1 MTQPLEGRPAS
12 LAELIAKWRDAAV
25 WEHDDMDNTQSAQT
39 FDQCANELE
48 AALVAASGE
57 TYRFDNADVS
67 WQVHT
72 SPVASGAPPPQQQG
86 SACINCG
93 EANDGGY
100 ECEDGPGPFCSSCWL
115 ALEDHFKTGAPP
127 QDIREPIKYGVVHFH
142 PQKELRERFYHVV
155 NDLRDAACIVDFW
168 LMDIASVLK
177 EFGYE
182 MTITKPPAPPADVRA
197 ILEGEQ

>member
-1 MTQPLEGRPAS
+1 MTQPSEERPAR
-12 LAELIAKWRDAAV
+12 LAERIRQWREDDKAGYDQAIALLCEA
-25 WEHDDMDNTQSAQT
+25 
-39 FDQCANELE
+39 E

-72 SPVASGAPPPQQQG
+72 SPVAS
-86 SACINCG
+86 
-93 EANDGGY
+93 
-100 ECEDGPGPFCSSCWL
+100 
-115 ALEDHFKTGAPP
+115 GAPP

-197 ILEGEQ
+197 ILEGGEK